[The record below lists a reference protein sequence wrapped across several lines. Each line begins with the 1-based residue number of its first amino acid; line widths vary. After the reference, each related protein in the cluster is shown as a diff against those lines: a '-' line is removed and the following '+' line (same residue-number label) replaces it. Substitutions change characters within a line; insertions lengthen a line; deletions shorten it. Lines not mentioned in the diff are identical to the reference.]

1 MEANQQCTYLA
12 STAGHCRINNLQIV
26 KTICCYYVH
35 MLGLLQLSVFN
46 FIATTYNYYRIFGT
60 IRCTGL

>member
-12 STAGHCRINNLQIV
+12 HTGGHYRISKLQIV
-26 KTICCYYVH
+26 KTICCYYIH
-35 MLGLLQLSVFN
+35 MFGLLQLSVFN

-60 IRCTGL
+60 IRRTGL